1 MSGPFFSVIVP
12 AHNSEIFIGKCIQ
25 SVREQVFT
33 DYELIIVCDACTD
46 NTEIIARALADK
58 VIVTDFG
65 RDGMARNAG
74 IDAAEGEW
82 IVFLD
87 DDDWWLHES
96 VLDEI
101 YKVAGFFGNEI
112 DMICF
117 DFIWKDKGYMSV
129 RADAMNIAVWSK
141 AFKRQLIGETRFPG
155 IRMTSDVQFMEKIV
169 EKHPRT
175 FTMHKLMYYYNYLRK
190 GSQTEQ
196 YNAGR
201 EAPHD

>member
-87 DDDWWLHES
+87 DDDWWLHEY